1 MEMKKDTKADAIA
14 NLYRAALYLGRGSKK
29 VGLDFYQKA
38 KDRLGLLITLNVKE
52 IERNKDLKYVA
63 EKILEEYKKLK
74 MGLS

>member
-1 MEMKKDTKADAIA
+1 MELKKDKKVDAIA

-38 KDRLGLLITLNVKE
+38 KDKLGGLIALDTKA
-52 IERNKDLKYVA
+52 IKKNKDSKYIA
-63 EKILEEYKKLK
+63 EKILDEYKKLK